1 MVEGKGKPEEDSRPG
16 AGPHEEFLELC
27 AVATS
32 GNLSEGEKKKL
43 NEHLATCAECQKAA
57 KEFEDVADNAIPV
70 LAEELA
76 PEVTRGDCKEDSSF
90 NQEAAEASFLRRL
103 AEGKKRSRQESGE
116 ADGWLAPLV
125 VRRSRNF
132 RRSFERFDFWL
143 PLAAAGV
150 LCLALGILTYRMGKH
165 RGVDVTRREQAS
177 AIPRDGISQE
187 TLAAVVRERDAA
199 NARLSAEDKAIAALQ
214 RDMARQLSENAKLK
228 TLQSDQEVALEN
240 SVGEKG
246 QLSAARDRLA
256 QELASGQVSLQT
268 AEDKLRKLETERS
281 ESVIHTASLEAQVAE
296 LSRVVTDQQKDL
308 GKEKE
313 LLAKDKDIREL
324 MGARNLYV
332 AEVIDVERTG
342 ETQKAFG
349 RVFYTK
355 GKSLIFYAYDVDE
368 KPGWKNASTIQ
379 AWGMRGPDQQQ
390 AVNLGMFYEDNVAKK
405 RWVLKFND
413 GKTLSQIDAVF
424 VTLEP
429 QGGSSKPSR
438 KPFLFAYLKMDPN
451 HP

>member
-1 MVEGKGKPEEDSRPG
+1 M
-16 AGPHEEFLELC
+16 
-27 AVATS
+27 
-32 GNLSEGEKKKL
+32 
-43 NEHLATCAECQKAA
+43 
-57 KEFEDVADNAIPV
+57 
-70 LAEELA
+70 
-76 PEVTRGDCKEDSSF
+76 
-90 NQEAAEASFLRRL
+90 
-103 AEGKKRSRQESGE
+103 
-116 ADGWLAPLV
+116 
-125 VRRSRNF
+125 RRSRNF
-132 RRSFERFDFWL
+132 RRSLERFDFWL
-143 PLAAAGV
+143 PLAAAGL

-165 RGVDVTRREQAS
+165 RGVDVARREQAS

-187 TLAAVVRERDAA
+187 TLAAVIRERDAA
-199 NARLSAEDKAIAALQ
+199 NARLSKQDTAISALK
-214 RDMARQLSENAKLK
+214 REMARQLSENAKLK
-228 TLQSDQEVALEN
+228 THESDQEVALEN
-240 SVGEKG
+240 SAGEKG
-246 QLSAARDRLA
+246 QLSADRDRLA

-268 AEDKLRKLETERS
+268 SEDKLRKLETERS

-296 LSRVVTDQQKDL
+296 LSRVVTDQQKDI

-368 KPGWKNASTIQ
+368 KPGWKNVSTIQ

-390 AVNLGMFYEDNVAKK
+390 AVNLGMFYEDNVSKK

-413 GKTLSQIDAVF
+413 AKTLSQIDAVF
-424 VTLEP
+424 VTVEP
-429 QGGSSKPSR
+429 QGGSQKPSR

>member
-1 MVEGKGKPEEDSRPG
+1 MVEGKGKPEEDPRPG

-27 AVATS
+27 AVATA
-32 GNLSEGEKKKL
+32 GNLTEEEKKRL

-57 KEFEDVADNAIPV
+57 KEFQVVADNAIPA

-76 PEVTRGDCKEDSSF
+76 PELTREDRKEDSSF

-103 AEGKKRSRQESGE
+103 SNEKKRSPEASGE
-116 ADGWLAPLV
+116 TDRWLSPLV

-132 RRSFERFDFWL
+132 RRSLERFDFWL
-143 PLAAAGV
+143 PLAAAGL

-177 AIPRDGISQE
+177 AIPQGGISQE
-187 TLAAVVRERDAA
+187 TLAAVSRERDAA
-199 NARLSAEDKAIAALQ
+199 NARWSEQGKAISALK
-214 RDMARQLSENAKLK
+214 REMTRQSSEDAKLK

-240 SVGEKG
+240 SAGEKG
-246 QLSAARDRLA
+246 QLSADRDRLA
-256 QELASGQVSLQT
+256 QELAAGQVSLQT
-268 AEDKLRKLETERS
+268 TEDKLRKLERERS

-296 LSRVVTDQQKDL
+296 LSRVVTDQQKDI

-349 RVFYTK
+349 RLFYTK

-368 KPGWKNASTIQ
+368 KTGWKNVSTIQ

-413 GKTLSQIDAVF
+413 AKTLSQIDAVF

-429 QGGSSKPSR
+429 QGGSQKPSR

>member
-1 MVEGKGKPEEDSRPG
+1 MVEGKGKPEEDLRPG

-32 GNLSEGEKKKL
+32 GNLTEEEKKKL
-43 NEHLATCAECQKAA
+43 SEHLATCAECQKAA
-57 KEFEDVADNAIPV
+57 KEFQSVVDNAIPA

-76 PEVTRGDCKEDSSF
+76 PELTREDRKEDSSF

-103 AEGKKRSRQESGE
+103 SKEKKRSPEASGE
-116 ADGWLAPLV
+116 ADGWLSPLV

-132 RRSFERFDFWL
+132 RGSLERFDFWL
-143 PLAAAGV
+143 PLAAAGL

-165 RGVDVTRREQAS
+165 RGVDVARREQAS
-177 AIPRDGISQE
+177 AIPRAGVSQE
-187 TLAAVVRERDAA
+187 TLAAVVQERDAA
-199 NARLSAEDKAIAALQ
+199 NARLSEQNTAISALK
-214 RDMARQLSENAKLK
+214 REMTRQLSENAKLK

-240 SVGEKG
+240 SAGEKR
-246 QLSAARDRLA
+246 QLSAERDRLA
-256 QELASGQVSLQT
+256 QELAAGQVSLQT
-268 AEDKLRKLETERS
+268 TEDKLRKLEKERS
-281 ESVIHTASLEAQVAE
+281 ESVIHTASLEAQVAD
-296 LSRVVTDQQKDL
+296 LSRVVTEQQKDI

-324 MGARNLYV
+324 MGARKLYV
-332 AEVIDVERTG
+332 AEVLDIGQTG

-349 RVFYTK
+349 RIFYTE
-355 GKSLIFYAYDVDE
+355 GKSLIFYAFDIDE
-368 KPGWKNASTIQ
+368 RPGWKNANSIQ
-379 AWGMRGPDQQQ
+379 AWGMRGPDRQQ
-390 AVNLGMFYEDNVAKK
+390 ALNLGLFYEDNAAKK

-429 QGGSSKPSR
+429 QGGSQKPSR

>member
-1 MVEGKGKPEEDSRPG
+1 MVEGKGKPEEDLRPG

-27 AVATS
+27 AVSTS
-32 GNLSEGEKKKL
+32 GNLTEEEKKKL

-57 KEFEDVADNAIPV
+57 KEFQDVVDNAIPA

-76 PEVTRGDCKEDSSF
+76 PELTRGDLKEGSSF

-103 AEGKKRSRQESGE
+103 SDEKKKSPEASGE
-116 ADGWLAPLV
+116 ADGWLSPLV

-132 RRSFERFDFWL
+132 RRSLERFDFWL
-143 PLAAAGV
+143 PLAAAGL

-165 RGVDVTRREQAS
+165 RGVDLTRREQAG
-177 AIPRDGISQE
+177 AIPRGGISQE

-199 NARLSAEDKAIAALQ
+199 NVRLSEQDKAISALKREMTQ
-214 RDMARQLSENAKLK
+214 QLNENAKLK

-246 QLSAARDRLA
+246 QLSADRDRLA
-256 QELASGQVSLQT
+256 QELASGQVSLQ
-268 AEDKLRKLETERS
+268 ASEDKLRKLEKERA
-281 ESVIHTASLEAQVAE
+281 ESVIHTASLEVQVAE
-296 LSRVVTDQQKDL
+296 LSRVVTEQQKDI

-324 MGARNLYV
+324 MGARDLYV

-355 GKSLIFYAYDVDE
+355 GKSLIFYAYDVDD
-368 KPGWKNASTIQ
+368 KPGWKNVSTIQ

-390 AVNLGMFYEDNVAKK
+390 AVNLGMFYEDNLSKK

-413 GKTLSQIDAVF
+413 AKTLSQIDAVF

-429 QGGSSKPSR
+429 HGGSQKPSR
-438 KPFLFAYLKMDPN
+438 KPFLFAYLKMNPN

>member
-1 MVEGKGKPEEDSRPG
+1 MVEGKGKPEEDLRPG
-16 AGPHEEFLELC
+16 AGRHEEFLELC

-32 GNLSEGEKKKL
+32 GNLTEEEKKKL
-43 NEHLATCAECQKAA
+43 NQHLATCAECQKAA
-57 KEFEDVADNAIPV
+57 KEFQDVVDNAIPA

-76 PEVTRGDCKEDSSF
+76 PDLTRGDRKEDPSF
-90 NQEAAEASFLRRL
+90 NQEAAEASFRRRL
-103 AEGKKRSRQESGE
+103 SSEKKRSPEAPGE
-116 ADGWLAPLV
+116 TDGWLSPLV

-132 RRSFERFDFWL
+132 RRSLERFDFWL
-143 PLAAAGV
+143 PLAAAGL

-165 RGVDVTRREQAS
+165 HGVDVTQREQAS
-177 AIPRDGISQE
+177 ALPRTGVSEE

-199 NARLSAEDKAIAALQ
+199 NARLSAEDTAISALK
-214 RDMARQLSENAKLK
+214 REMNRQLSENAKLK
-228 TLQSDQEVALEN
+228 TRESEQEVALEN
-240 SVGEKG
+240 SAGEKG
-246 QLSAARDRLA
+246 QLSAERDRLA

-268 AEDKLRKLETERS
+268 AEDKLRKLEKERS

-296 LSRVVTDQQKDL
+296 LSRVVTDQQKDI

-413 GKTLSQIDAVF
+413 AKTLSQIDAVF

-429 QGGSSKPSR
+429 QGGSPKPSR